1 MFLKARYLYQTAL
14 SLNVIQ
20 MPIQEKEASKKEVIL
35 LAKMQ
40 HPNIVTFF
48 SSFQG

>member
-1 MFLKARYLYQTAL
+1 
-14 SLNVIQ
+14 

-35 LAKMQ
+35 LAKMK

-48 SSFQG
+48 SSFQGLTSYILKVF

>member
-1 MFLKARYLYQTAL
+1 
-14 SLNVIQ
+14 
-20 MPIQEKEASKKEVIL
+20 MPFQEKEASKNEVIL
-35 LAKMQ
+35 LARME

>member
-1 MFLKARYLYQTAL
+1 
-14 SLNVIQ
+14 

-35 LAKMQ
+35 LAKMK

-48 SSFQG
+48 NSFQGLTF